1 MKGSTRV
8 TAVVFIVLANLL
20 GGLTYLGQDQALA
33 GLPFATIT
41 FGRNLVALL
50 LMAVWMQRTGGITWR
65 YPRADFLRLILLG
78 IVAYAFPL
86 LLGTLGTEWS
96 TPANGSILILLEPCA
111 ILVFARI
118 LLGEHVRRLQMMGIA
133 LGFAGGLFIVL
144 TDSPVDS
151 LLEGQHLRG
160 NLLLALHA
168 VLWGLYS
175 PLMKPLAM
183 RYRAM
188 DVTFMSM
195 VLAQVVLIP
204 AMLFESDSWESSPQL
219 VPALWWTLALGLGG
233 SFAATLLWTASLK
246 YLKASTVAPFVF
258 LQPVAGVLG
267 AAIWLGKPVTSAAL
281 VGGSLIAIGVLCVI
295 LKPRFKSAA

>member
-1 MKGSTRV
+1 MKGSTRT

-20 GGLTYLGQDQALA
+20 GGLTYLAQDQALT

-50 LMAVWMQRTGGITWR
+50 LMAAWMQRTGGITWR
-65 YPRADFLRLILLG
+65 YPRADFLRLTLLG
-78 IVAYAFPL
+78 IVAYALPL

-111 ILVFARI
+111 ILVFARL
-118 LLGEHVRRLQMMGIA
+118 LLGEHVRRLQMLGISF
-133 LGFAGGLFIVL
+133 GFAGGLFIVL
-144 TDSPVDS
+144 NDAPVDS
-151 LLEGQHLRG
+151 LLEGQHFRG

-195 VLAQVVLIP
+195 VLAQVLLIP
-204 AMLFESDSWESSPQL
+204 AMLVESDSWGNSPQL
-219 VPALWWTLALGLGG
+219 MPALWWTLALGLGG

-246 YLKASTVAPFVF
+246 HLKASTVAPFVF

-267 AAIWLGKPVTSAAL
+267 AALWLDKPVTSAAL
-281 VGGSLIAIGVLCVI
+281 LGGALIAGGVVCVI
-295 LKPRFKSAA
+295 LKPRTRSAT